1 MTIQDKT
8 EAYYKMRNLYE
19 LVFSKPFTKVIAVKA
34 YELTIEEAWL
44 YMPKSLKA
52 LIRFLGMLLTSVVI
66 VLCAI

>member
-1 MTIQDKT
+1 MIVDVLIGFTIAPSFT
-8 EAYYKMRNLYE
+8 ANATPICSVVRRAMR
-19 LVFSKPFTKVIAVKA
+19 VR
-34 YELTIEEAWL
+34 ELTLEEAWL